1 VTVPVNP
8 PYISHDIASSLF
20 FNLLFPF
27 STDLRWQNRDFF
39 GRIYISVKRITMF
52 LSGYIKHAEDD
63 DKNAKD
69 ETAAGT
75 NIKKVSLALI

>member
-1 VTVPVNP
+1 
-8 PYISHDIASSLF
+8 
-20 FNLLFPF
+20 
-27 STDLRWQNRDFF
+27 
-39 GRIYISVKRITMF
+39 MF

-75 NIKKVSLALI
+75 NIKKVSLALIIV